1 MASERAKHFYG
12 RVDGAE
18 HRCEADGCALSGEF
32 RAPRS
37 NTGDRAAGWHW
48 FCLEHVRAFNA
59 AYNYFNGMNPD
70 EIAAAQNPHPSWERA
85 TQPFA
90 TNGTLDDVDDP
101 LGILANRY
109 GRRRFDEAVSRG
121 GKPVSP
127 ADRKAL
133 TVLRLDSTARFA
145 DIRRV
150 YKELVRR
157 YHPDSNGGD
166 RSLEGKLQEVIDAYT
181 HLKSA
186 AAFAA

>member
-12 RVDGAE
+12 RVEGVE
-18 HRCEADGCALSGEF
+18 HRCDADGCALPGEF

-37 NTGDRAAGWHW
+37 NMGDRSEGWHW

-85 TQPFA
+85 TRPFA
-90 TNGTLDDVDDP
+90 SKGGLDDADDP
-101 LGILANRY
+101 LGIFANRF
-109 GRRRFDEAVSRG
+109 GRRRFDEAINRG
-121 GKPVSP
+121 GKAVSV

-145 DIRRV
+145 DIRRA